1 VHVERKVWERG
12 YDLRGCEMFPKEINF
27 QLQLD
32 YSLAL
37 AEVGRSFQYFSEPG
51 GRVKAEM
58 SDYWVT
64 ILGEPSRQ
72 H

>member
-1 VHVERKVWERG
+1 
-12 YDLRGCEMFPKEINF
+12 MFPKEINF
-27 QLQLD
+27 QLQLG

-51 GRVKAEM
+51 GRRVKAGM
-58 SDYWVT
+58 SDYQVT
-64 ILGEPSRQ
+64 LLGEPSRQ